1 MALEKR
7 ANGWRAR
14 RKKDGKTFNGPL
26 RATEEAAH
34 EDARQMEEA
43 AAVSSERLQ
52 EVLDRLLEALSVPVV
67 QKLANGWR
75 ARRKKDGQTF
85 NGPLRATEVAAN
97 EDARQM
103 EEAAAV
109 SIVLP
114 GMDARDSARDNAM
127 YEAENDQLIGKLIEL
142 ERATSALRLVQTL
155 LVLLE
160 RLIPLLEE
168 IRAVSRNSLAV
179 IAMLKD
185 NLLTVEADLQ
195 QRSCEVREQIL
206 ARYHRALRGW
216 REQWSEFVFGRIDV
230 VRRTSRAHCWLTV
243 GRHAWGRPANLLSA
257 LISWL
262 TQCGKTWEWRRPP
275 HLLLAAGPMVDSMWE
290 DWSRHGYIKN
300 VRDMSAFCPTVGR
313 SATDLV
319 KILITGKRWHSCG
332 NLNFILSVFVAL
344 ATSSIYIA
352 VLLRPGTFPFWY
364 RHRACDLRA
373 GAVFFVGHRLKSS

>member
-1 MALEKR
+1 MAVEKR

-26 RATEEAAH
+26 RATEEAAN

-168 IRAVSRNSLAV
+168 IRAISRNSLAV

-185 NLLTVEADLQ
+185 NLLTVEAELQ
-195 QRSCEVREQIL
+195 QRSCEVREQML

-216 REQWSEFVFGRIDV
+216 REQ
-230 VRRTSRAHCWLTV
+230 
-243 GRHAWGRPANLLSA
+243 
-257 LISWL
+257 
-262 TQCGKTWEWRRPP
+262 
-275 HLLLAAGPMVDSMWE
+275 
-290 DWSRHGYIKN
+290 
-300 VRDMSAFCPTVGR
+300 
-313 SATDLV
+313 
-319 KILITGKRWHSCG
+319 
-332 NLNFILSVFVAL
+332 
-344 ATSSIYIA
+344 
-352 VLLRPGTFPFWY
+352 
-364 RHRACDLRA
+364 
-373 GAVFFVGHRLKSS
+373 